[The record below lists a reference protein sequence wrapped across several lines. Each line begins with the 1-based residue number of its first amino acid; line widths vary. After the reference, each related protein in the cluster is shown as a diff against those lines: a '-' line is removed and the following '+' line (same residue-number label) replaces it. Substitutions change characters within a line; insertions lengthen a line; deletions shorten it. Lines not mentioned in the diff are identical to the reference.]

1 MSEQRPD
8 RPARKPG
15 RPGPGNGS
23 FRFRNGLLGWL
34 LFIGLAVMLVLL
46 VKSKANPASTEI
58 PVGDFMR
65 LLEEDKVETV
75 RVEDPDVSGKLS
87 NEQLLPNVSGAG
99 TKKILHYKTTFPQNY
114 IANQGF

>member
-34 LFIGLAVMLVLL
+34 LFIGLAVMLVIL
-46 VKSKANPASTEI
+46 VRNKQNPTATEI
-58 PVGDFMR
+58 PSSEFFK
-65 LLEEDKVETV
+65 LLRDDKIETA

-87 NEQLLPNVSGAG
+87 SEMLLPSVQGAG
-99 TKKILHYKTTFPQNY
+99 TKKILHYK
-114 IANQGF
+114 